1 MATDPKSP
9 KPWYKS
15 KTIWLNTLT
24 AAVATL
30 VTLGD
35 QSIISDS
42 PTASGIVLGA
52 VSVLN
57 IALRI
62 ITVAPIGGE

>member
-9 KPWYKS
+9 KPWYES
-15 KTIWLNTLT
+15 RMIWLNTLT
-24 AAVATL
+24 AAVAVL

-42 PTASGIVLGA
+42 PKASGAILGA
-52 VSVLN
+52 ISVLN
-57 IALRI
+57 VVLRF
-62 ITVAPIGGE
+62 ITVAPIGKE

>member
-1 MATDPKSP
+1 MANDPKSP
-9 KPWYKS
+9 KPWFKS
-15 KTIWLNTLT
+15 KTIWVNTLT
-24 AAVATL
+24 AAIATL

-42 PTASGIVLGA
+42 PRASGVVLGA
-52 VSVLN
+52 LSVLN

-62 ITVAPIGGE
+62 VSVAPIGGE